1 MRRGHKYRRVQRHIE
16 RKRSSSNI
24 RNIVTYSKADFLS
37 FEFKFEILVDRIFRK
52 LQINARIHRL
62 SICTGHTDK
71 AATTLYE
78 VSDVKLLEISVCG
91 FCDFPFI
98 LIDCIACHVRR
109 IGCLAGKV
117 KIPRIQVTDQGPVVA
132 QVQNLRLDHQIRIK
146 YVRYLCIFEFQ
157 FTIAFG
163 IENYLFEACI
173 TLFPVA
179 VFIRPLNISALDD
192 PNHRLSGRGQIDE
205 RITIFIRDCSAA
217 VPPHRRIT
225 DRISRFVNGSN
236 TVFSRWYRNFCFF
249 RNCFSIPCFQR
260 IPVPC
265 ARRCIVCAAVR
276 PAVCPQYI
284 VNRKVAITVRKCRW
298 FYPCA
303 IPHKADFFHT
313 SAIRKGSSFNT
324 CNTNRNCDICKCFAF
339 IKCMISDIR

>member
-1 MRRGHKYRRVQRHIE
+1 MRRRHKYRRVQRHIE
-16 RKRSSSNI
+16 RKRSASNI

-37 FEFKFEILVDRIFRK
+37 FEFEFEILVDRIFRK

-71 AATTLYE
+71 AATSLYE

-91 FCDFPFI
+91 FCDFLFI
-98 LIDCIACHVRR
+98 LIDCIACHGRR
-109 IGCLAGKV
+109 IRGRAGKV
-117 KIPRIQVTDQGPVVA
+117 KISRIQVTDQGPVVA

-163 IENYLFEACI
+163 VENYLFEACI

-217 VPPHRRIT
+217 VPPHRRIA

-236 TVFSRWYRNFCFF
+236 TVFSRWYRNFCFL
-249 RNCFSIPCFQR
+249 RTCFSIPCFQR

-265 ARRCIVCAAVR
+265 SLLHVISRTIRPAGSAGHVVNAECAFASRKSVGPDIRCITVKTGTLQSPAASER
-276 PAVCPQYI
+276 ILAY
-284 VNRKVAITVRKCRW
+284 A
-298 FYPCA
+298 
-303 IPHKADFFHT
+303 
-313 SAIRKGSSFNT
+313 
-324 CNTNRNCDICKCFAF
+324 
-339 IKCMISDIR
+339 